1 MSDAM
6 ATIWRAHNEEWAC
19 GGFVVIYGDPQEI
32 FTINYRVIQE
42 DSNGGIYDISN
53 VIDVY

>member
-1 MSDAM
+1 M